1 MFSLGGGSG
10 VAWLAALLLSAG
22 LSAAARAATPAPDPG
37 AAAIVTILEGEA
49 SVLQGLDRFAVV
61 AGWHVPPGSLI
72 ETGAHTT
79 LLRLE
84 AERSAIDLGPDT
96 RALLAP
102 EGFGKGAEARPALYL
117 LQGWTKLSSADGAA
131 RHGVI
136 SVAFDVVE
144 QTGVTVA
151 FVSAAESTLFV
162 ESGEVRLVERR
173 AGKAQPSITLHGG
186 ECYVQD
192 GPDRGRV
199 LTRQTPAMLER
210 LPRVYRDTVPL
221 RAAMFQGQ
229 EPEPRPLAAPSY
241 AELQPW
247 LTAEPALRR
256 GFVRR
261 FLPRAKEPEFRR
273 ALVAH
278 LAEHPEWRPI
288 LFPPPPP
295 KPASHPLASSAAA
308 YR

>member
-1 MFSLGGGSG
+1 MFSMDGGSG

-22 LSAAARAATPAPDPG
+22 LSAAAAAATPVADPG
-37 AAAIVTILEGEA
+37 ASAVVTVLEGEA
-49 SVLQGLDRFAVV
+49 TVLQGIERYSAV

-72 ETGAHTT
+72 ETGARTT

-84 AERSAIDLGPDT
+84 VERNAIDLGPDT
-96 RALLAP
+96 RAMLAP
-102 EGFGKGAEARPALYL
+102 EGFGKGGDARPAVYL

-131 RHGVI
+131 RRGVI
-136 SVAFDVVE
+136 SAAFDVAE

-186 ECYVQD
+186 ESYVQD
-192 GPDRGRV
+192 GSDRGRV
-199 LTRQTPAMLER
+199 LPRQTPAMLER

-229 EPEPRPLAAPSY
+229 EPEPHPLAAPSY

-256 GFVRR
+256 PFVRR

-295 KPASHPLASSAAA
+295 KPASHPLASPAAA
-308 YR
+308 NR